1 MSRRLPPLNPLRA
14 FEATARHGSLTKAA
28 GELNVTHGAISHQI
42 RALEATLK
50 VKLLERSG
58 SRLKLTPQGAEL
70 LPAVTGAFES
80 IAAATARMTRPTS
93 SGKLTVSC
101 VPALLSLWLVP
112 RIGGF
117 TAQYPGIS
125 LSLNAS
131 NDPRDIHAPDVDVC
145 MLYGDGSWTD
155 CWLKKWSTLELF
167 PVVSPTL
174 INNRPIRSVRDLSD
188 HILLHADD
196 GREWHTWLAAADA
209 LDVRPVQQHRMSGA
223 SLTTEAAVHGHG
235 LALGDSVTA
244 SGMLAKGQ
252 LVSSMPT
259 LFGQDFFRHRTL
271 RGASGI
277 QSDIAWKLDPI
288 VRSLLDTDFYKLLML
303 QMIWGCYP
311 KVDATFTLINRTTS
325 VLLPR
330 RSTRGT
336 ARAARSC
343 AHAALLQE
351 GDDLARRVTISTAA
365 SRSSSRNSWPGS
377 KISSCRNTS
386 CRSATAS
393 MN

>member
-70 LPAVTGAFES
+70 LPAVSGAFES
-80 IAAATARMTRPTS
+80 IASATARMTRPTS

-125 LSLNAS
+125 LRLNAS
-131 NDPRDIHAPDVDVC
+131 NDTRDIHSPDIDVC
-145 MLYGDGSWTD
+145 VLYGDGSRTD

-174 INNRPIRSVRDLSD
+174 INNRPIRSVRDLAD
-188 HILLHADD
+188 HVLLHADE

-209 LDVRPVQQHRMSGA
+209 LDVKPRQQHRMSGA

-235 LALGDSVTA
+235 LALGDTVTA
-244 SGMLAKGQ
+244 SSLLARGQ
-252 LVSSMPT
+252 LVTPFNLSVPAVDAFYVVCRNEVRS
-259 LFGQDFFRHRTL
+259 
-271 RGASGI
+271 A
-277 QSDIAWKLDPI
+277 PI
-288 VRSLLDTDFYKLLML
+288 VQSFIDWLFAEREELPAPEQVTGQISIRKRRG
-303 QMIWGCYP
+303 Q
-311 KVDATFTLINRTTS
+311 KVIS
-325 VLLPR
+325 
-330 RSTRGT
+330 
-336 ARAARSC
+336 AA
-343 AHAALLQE
+343 
-351 GDDLARRVTISTAA
+351 
-365 SRSSSRNSWPGS
+365 
-377 KISSCRNTS
+377 
-386 CRSATAS
+386 
-393 MN
+393 